1 MVEIITKRIK
11 RIRNVVLLSHSGAG
25 KTILSEAMLHEAG
38 VTTRL
43 GRVEDGTTSS
53 DFEPEEAK
61 RQTSVQTAVLNVP
74 WREHKLNI
82 LDTPGYADFR
92 GEVVSGV
99 RVADAAVIVV
109 AAQAGVEVG
118 TAQMWDM
125 ATQRSLSKIVFV
137 SKMDRDNADFARVV
151 ESLNERFGRHL
162 VPVQLPVGSEESFSG
177 SVNLLDPE
185 ASIPDGLEGAVEEAR
200 ERLIEAIAEIDDDL
214 ATKYL
219 EGEEIT
225 REEMETGLVQGIRQ
239 GTLVPV
245 LAGSPLK
252 GLGVKELMD
261 LIADYLPSPADRPP
275 SVALVSGSEDGLEL
289 PTEGGGPL
297 AALVFKTTADP
308 FVGKLS
314 LFRVY
319 SGTMDSDSTLW
330 NASRDESERVAQVFS
345 VNGKDQEAVSGIM
358 AGDIGAVA
366 KLSTVVT
373 GDTISTRENPVTL
386 ERISFPNPMY
396 QMSVNPKTTADVD
409 KMTSSLSRIVEE
421 DPSLQV
427 IRDPETQ
434 QTLMGGLG
442 DTHLDVSVEKMRRKF
457 GIEIELSLPRVPYME
472 TVSSR
477 SRVEYRH
484 KKQSGGHGQFGHVW
498 LEIEPLPRGSGF
510 EFQGK
515 IVGGVVP
522 REYVPSVEKG
532 VRSALVGGVV
542 AGYPVV
548 DLKATLVDGSF
559 HPVDSSGVSFEI
571 AGGHAATKGMEASG
585 PVLLEP
591 IMSADIT
598 VPDAFTGDIIGDL
611 NGRRGRIQGMAPRG
625 EGTTTISIEVP
636 QAEML
641 TYSTEMRSQTQGQG
655 SFTMEFDH
663 YEEVP
668 QHLVDGVV
676 ELVKELRERAE
687 ARS

>member
-1 MVEIITKRIK
+1 MVEITTE

-25 KTILSEAMLHEAG
+25 KTILSEAMLHKAG

-43 GRVEDGTTSS
+43 GRVEDGTTTS
-53 DFEPEEAK
+53 DYEPEESK
-61 RQTSVQTAVLNVP
+61 RQTSVQTAVLNTP
-74 WREHKLNI
+74 WRDHKLNI

-92 GEVVSGV
+92 GEVVSGI

-109 AAQAGVEVG
+109 AAQAGIEVG

-125 ATQRSLSKIVFV
+125 ATERGLSKVVYV
-137 SKMDRDNADFARVV
+137 SKMDRDNADFSRAV
-151 ESLNERFGRHL
+151 ELLNERFGRHL
-162 VPVQLPVGSEESFSG
+162 VPVQLPIGSEESFSG

-185 ASIPDGLEGAVEEAR
+185 ASVPDGLEGAVDEAR

-225 REEMETGLVQGIRQ
+225 REELRAGLVQGIRQ

-245 LAGSPLK
+245 LVGSPLN
-252 GLGVKELMD
+252 GLGVTELLD
-261 LIADYLPSPADRPP
+261 LIVDFLPSPADRPP
-275 SVALVSGSEDGLEL
+275 SVASVVGSEDELEL
-289 PTEGGGPL
+289 VTDSDGPL
-297 AALVFKTTADP
+297 AALVFKTSADP

-319 SGTMDSDSTLW
+319 SGTLESDSSLW
-330 NASRDESERVAQVFS
+330 NANRNESERIAQVFA
-345 VNGKDQEAVSGIM
+345 VNGKNQEAVSAVI
-358 AGDIGAVA
+358 AGDIGAVS

-386 ERISFPNPMY
+386 EGLSFPRPMY
-396 QMSVNPKTTADVD
+396 QRSVYPKTKADVD
-409 KMTSSLSRIVEE
+409 KMTSSLARIVEE
-421 DPSLQV
+421 DPSLLV

-434 QTLMGGLG
+434 QTLIGGLG
-442 DTHLDVSVEKMRRKF
+442 DTHLDVSVEKMKRKF
-457 GIEIELSLPRVPYME
+457 GVEIELSIPRVPYME

-484 KKQSGGHGQFGHVW
+484 KKQTGGHGQFGHVW

-510 EFQGK
+510 EFVGK

-532 VRSALVGGVV
+532 VRAALSGGVV

-591 IMSADIT
+591 IMKADIT

-611 NGRRGRIQGMAPRG
+611 NGRRGRIQGMVPQG
-625 EGTTTISIEVP
+625 DGTTTISIEVP

-641 TYSTEMRSQTQGQG
+641 IYATEMRSQTQGQG

-676 ELVKELRERAE
+676 ELVKELREQAE
-687 ARS
+687 ARAS